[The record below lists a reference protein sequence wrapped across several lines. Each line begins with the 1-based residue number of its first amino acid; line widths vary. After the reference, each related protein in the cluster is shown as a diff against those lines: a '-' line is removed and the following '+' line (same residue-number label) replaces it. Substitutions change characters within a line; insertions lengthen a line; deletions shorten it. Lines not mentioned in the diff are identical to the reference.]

1 MRLFGGEKIQG
12 LMNKMGMSEEA
23 IAAGMLSKSIEN
35 AQKKVESRNFEI
47 RKYVLQYDNVM
58 NKQREVIYDQRRKVL
73 FGDDIK
79 DYIMEMM
86 EDLVRTTVQPV
97 TIASKYPEEWD
108 IDMLNENLKQITGS
122 FEGLIY
128 SDEEKLALTEEQLTE
143 DALKIFRDM
152 YKAKENEIG
161 DERMRDVEKMI
172 LLRVVDNHWME
183 HIDAMDDL
191 KQGIGLRA
199 LGQIN
204 PANAYASEGF
214 DMFEAMVAEIRE
226 EAVRYCYNVTLR
238 TGIERRQVMSGGQER
253 KDDFVDNGSAGQQSA
268 GGRMPK
274 QAPKPEEPK
283 KPETFRRESPKVGRN
298 DPCPCGS
305 GKKYKNCCMKKD
317 MEQ

>member
-1 MRLFGGEKIQG
+1 M
-12 LMNKMGMSEEA
+12 
-23 IAAGMLSKSIEN
+23 
-35 AQKKVESRNFEI
+35 
-47 RKYVLQYDNVM
+47 
-58 NKQREVIYDQRRKVL
+58 
-73 FGDDIK
+73 
-79 DYIMEMM
+79 
-86 EDLVRTTVQPV
+86 
-97 TIASKYPEEWD
+97 
-108 IDMLNENLKQITGS
+108 DMLNENLKQITGT
-122 FEGLIY
+122 FEGLNY
-128 SDEEKLALTEEQLTE
+128 SDDEKLDLTEEQLTE

-152 YKAKENEIG
+152 YKAKEEEIG
-161 DERMRDVEKMI
+161 AERMRDVEKMI

-204 PANAYASEGF
+204 PANAYAAEGF

-253 KDDFVDNGSAGQQSA
+253 KDEFVDKGSAGQQTS

-274 QAPKPEEPK
+274 QAPKPEQPK
-283 KPETFRRESPKVGRN
+283 KPETFRRDAPKVGRN